1 MRGFSTPLN
10 VGSAGS
16 GVGTIVNFDLMAVR
30 GSRFFSEVF
39 ISSRTFKEGKLYLLS
54 F

>member
-30 GSRFFSEVF
+30 VVGFFLRCLF
-39 ISSRTFKEGKLYLLS
+39 LLVLLKKVS
-54 F
+54 YIC